1 MGYDDRYDPDA
12 DFDRWYT
19 RGTGRAIAAFL
30 RPGDEVLELGCATG
44 AMTVAFVAAG
54 ATVVGVDRSAPWLER
69 ARARRLQGATFQL
82 ADIDGL
88 DLGGRFD
95 HVVAANVLH
104 EVPDLD
110 AALAVCRQHARDG
123 GLLHVTLPN
132 PRSLHHLLGRAM
144 GLSSVGEL
152 SERAHS
158 LETLRVVDADEL
170 APVGF
175 ERVHRGGVMVKP
187 LPNALMATL
196 PDAVLEGFLAMATE
210 LPEHCALNHLVFR
223 AT

>member
-19 RGTGRAIAAFL
+19 RGTGTAIAAFI
-30 RPGDEVLELGCATG
+30 RSGDEVLELGCATG
-44 AMTVAFVAAG
+44 AMTADLVAAG

-69 ARARRLQGATFQL
+69 ARARGLDGATFEQ

-88 DLGGRFD
+88 DLGRRFD

-110 AALAVCRQHARDG
+110 AALAVCRRHVRDG

-132 PRSLHHLLGRAM
+132 PRSLHHLLGKAM
-144 GLSSVGEL
+144 GVSDVGEL
-152 SERAHS
+152 SARARS
-158 LETLRVVDADEL
+158 LETLRVVDADDL
-170 APVGF
+170 APAGF

-196 PDAVLEGFLAMATE
+196 PEDVLEGFLAMAPE
-210 LPEHCALNHLVFR
+210 LPEHCAMNHLVFR